1 MLKITILTGV
11 KEEQATSKKN
21 TVYMKRT
28 QEAIFE
34 TDDMK
39 QKFDMSVNEKGIPIG
54 VYNVEPQ
61 SMFAAGRYG
70 PELRFQSDWKLVSA
84 TPAK

>member
-1 MLKITILTGV
+1 MLKITILTAV
-11 KEEQATSKKN
+11 KEEPATSKKN
-21 TVYMKRT
+21 TVYTKRT

-39 QKFDMSVNEKGIPIG
+39 QKFDMSVNEKGIPLG

-61 SMFAAGRYG
+61 SMFAAGKYG

-84 TPAK
+84 SSSK

>member
-11 KEEQATSKKN
+11 NEEPATSRNNKAY
-21 TVYMKRT
+21 TKRT

-39 QKFDMSVNEKGIPIG
+39 QKFQMSVNDKGYAPG
-54 VYNVEPQ
+54 VYNVDPQ
-61 SMFAAGRYG
+61 SMFAAGKYG
-70 PELRFQSDWKLVSA
+70 PDLRFQSDWKLVA
-84 TPAK
+84 AVPAK